1 MDFKI
6 KWINNSGNMYL
17 LDSFSHDLRY
27 TVEYGHQVVIFYM
40 IHPCGPSF

>member
-17 LDSFSHDLRY
+17 LDAFSHELGSLL
-27 TVEYGHQVVIFYM
+27 TMVIKL
-40 IHPCGPSF
+40 